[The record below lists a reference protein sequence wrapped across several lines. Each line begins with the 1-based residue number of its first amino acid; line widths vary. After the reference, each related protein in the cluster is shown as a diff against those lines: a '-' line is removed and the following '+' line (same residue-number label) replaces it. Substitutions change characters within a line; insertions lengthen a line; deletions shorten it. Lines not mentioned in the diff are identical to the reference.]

1 MGLGD
6 IEMAGDT
13 ILFRKGTTFTVEGQ
27 MFGSDDVPF
36 DYTGAELDLYDT
48 LGFPK
53 ESMIVSADDKVL
65 GKFFVDMTTEEAEKL
80 KQGRY
85 SWFKLRLIY
94 EDKSAVVMPPIW
106 IDAE

>member
-1 MGLGD
+1 
-6 IEMAGDT
+6 MAGDT

-27 MFGSDDVPF
+27 MYGSDDLPF
-36 DYTGAELDLYDT
+36 DYSDADLDIYDT

-53 ESMIVSADDKVL
+53 ESMIVTAGDKTQ
-65 GKFFVDMTTEEAEKL
+65 GEFFLDMSTLEAEKL

-85 SWFKLRLIY
+85 SWVKIRLIY
-94 EDKSAVVMPPIW
+94 EDETAIVMPPIW

>member
-1 MGLGD
+1 
-6 IEMAGDT
+6 MAGDT
-13 ILFRKGTTFTVEGQ
+13 ILYRKGTTFTVEGQ
-27 MFGSDDVPF
+27 MFGTDDLPF
-36 DYTGAELDLYDT
+36 DYSDAEIDIYDT

-53 ESMIVSADDKVL
+53 ESMLISAGDKVN

-80 KQGRY
+80 KQGRF

-94 EDKSAVVMPPIW
+94 EDLTAIVMPPIW